1 MGGSQ
6 SRTEVSQLIA
16 VSSTVF
22 EKVSRSH
29 QTTGIATQVIN
40 IEGKGDIVIE
50 EINME
55 QKVFVSVS
63 NMTSSSTIQ
72 EMKSEM
78 KSEIEN
84 FMKNNQEMFSILSR
98 SDQKFKVEMENYINV
113 MTSKETIEN
122 IINVANA
129 LQYLNIQ
136 GEGDI
141 EIDEVNMDQT
151 IEIIAEAFIES
162 SVDVLADA
170 GIEADVKTA
179 MESRQTIA
187 ADTIGAIGD
196 AVGKFFTGIMAGGI
210 LGLMLPLLFIVLI
223 IITIVV
229 VVKFAK
235 GDFDGDDE
243 REDKD
248 RAWKEK
254 ILESQRIS
262 AQQQYTPQPPPQPPA
277 YLESPFDNS
286 SYRSEAYPPPPI
298 YTTSDPNLF
307 TPLGQ
312 PPSQPGPPPAYTTQY
327 SESPF

>member
-6 SRTEVSQLIA
+6 SRTEVSQLVA

-22 EKVSRSH
+22 EKISRSH

-63 NMTSSSTIQ
+63 NMTKANSLL

-113 MTSKETIEN
+113 MTSKETVEN

-129 LQYLNIQ
+129 LQYINIQ

-141 EIDEVNMDQT
+141 EIDEINMDQT
-151 IEIIAEAFIES
+151 IEIIAEAFIET

-170 GIEADVKTA
+170 GIEADVKSA
-179 MESRQTIA
+179 MESRQTLA
-187 ADTIGAIGD
+187 ADTLTALGNAITG
-196 AVGKFFTGIMAGGI
+196 FFTGLTMTGI
-210 LGLMLPLLFIVLI
+210 LTFILPIIFIVLI
-223 IITIVV
+223 IVVIIVA
-229 VVKFAK
+229 VKYAG
-235 GDFDGDDE
+235 GDPMEEMKEQQKRYDE

-254 ILESQRIS
+254 MLESQRIS
-262 AQQQYTPQPPPQPPA
+262 AQQQYTPPPPA
-277 YLESPFDNS
+277 YSESPFDNS
-286 SYRSEAYPPPPI
+286 SYRSEAYPPP
-298 YTTSDPNLF
+298 YTA
-307 TPLGQ
+307 PLGQ
-312 PPSQPGPPPAYTTQY
+312 PPSQSGPQSAYATQY
-327 SESPF
+327 SESLV